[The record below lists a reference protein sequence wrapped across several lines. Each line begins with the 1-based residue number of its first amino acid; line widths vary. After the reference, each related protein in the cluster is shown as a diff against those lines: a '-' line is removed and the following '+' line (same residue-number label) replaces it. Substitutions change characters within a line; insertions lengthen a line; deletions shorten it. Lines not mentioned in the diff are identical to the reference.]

1 VRSISDPLKKHLK
14 RDDMATFDEVIGT
27 ARSAGVSSQ
36 TDSTGII
43 VAPCKD
49 VVTQRFA
56 DAPLT

>member
-1 VRSISDPLKKHLK
+1 
-14 RDDMATFDEVIGT
+14 MATFDEVIGT

-36 TDSTGII
+36 TDSTRII